1 MARYS
6 AWLAPSEAG
15 FCITFPDFPG
25 CLAVGTT
32 MEDAVLQAEA
42 ALNFHIEG
50 LAAEGIGVAPQ
61 APHRTILPTV
71 DGAIMLLLAAA
82 PPKAPAVRVNITID
96 KNLLGEVDA
105 AAAEAG
111 FTRSGFLA
119 EAARRMMGR

>member
-6 AWLAPSEAG
+6 AWLAPSDQG
-15 FCITFPDFPG
+15 FCVTFPDFPG
-25 CLAVGTT
+25 CLAVGMT
-32 MEDAVLQAEA
+32 MEEAILQAEA
-42 ALNFHIEG
+42 ALTFHIEG
-50 LAAEGIGVAPQ
+50 LAADGAGIAPQ
-61 APHRTILPTV
+61 GPHRTLLPTV
-71 DGAIMLLLAAA
+71 DGAILVLLAAA

-96 KNLLGEVDA
+96 KNLLLEVDG